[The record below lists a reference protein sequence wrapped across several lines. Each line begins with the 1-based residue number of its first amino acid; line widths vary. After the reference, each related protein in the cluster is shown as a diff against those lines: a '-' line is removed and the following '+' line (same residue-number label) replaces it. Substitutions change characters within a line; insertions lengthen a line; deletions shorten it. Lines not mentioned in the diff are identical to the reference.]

1 LSSPRPPPSIPIE
14 GGTLLWVG
22 DEVRLKIFY
31 AAASDRGRVRKNNED
46 AFLAD
51 PALGIFAVAD
61 GMGGHAAGEIASR
74 LALTTLQESL
84 ARAIQSQEAEFSP
97 NQTAVISLPSAL
109 LVNGI
114 RTANQAVFHSSQEKE
129 EYRGMGTTVVAVYFV
144 DSSPVMAHVGD
155 SRLYRIRTKKIDQLT
170 EDHSVIWEQYR
181 EGIIPKE
188 ALSSSPLKNII
199 TRALGMQPSV
209 DVDVRELELE
219 KGDLLLLCSDGLSDL
234 VQDEELLK
242 TVKNAAG
249 DLNQACRDLIDLA
262 NRHGGKDNITV
273 LLIQIE

>member
-1 LSSPRPPPSIPIE
+1 MSSSRPLPSIPIE
-14 GGTLLWVG
+14 GRTLRWVG
-22 DEVRLKIFY
+22 NEVRLKIFY
-31 AAASDRGRVRKNNED
+31 AAASDRGRVRKLNED

-74 LALTTLQESL
+74 LALKTLQESL
-84 ARAIQSQEAEFSP
+84 TQANQSQETEPSP
-97 NQTAVISLPSAL
+97 NQTAVISLPSAH

-114 RTANQAVFHSSQEKE
+114 RTANEAVFHSSQEKE
-129 EYRGMGTTVVAVYFV
+129 EYRGMGTTVVAVYLV
-144 DSSPVMAHVGD
+144 DSSPVVAHVGD
-155 SRLYRIRTKKIDQLT
+155 SRLYQIRTKKIDQLT

-181 EGIIPKE
+181 EGILPKE

-199 TRALGMQPSV
+199 TRAVGMQPSV
-209 DVDVRELELE
+209 DVDVRELEVE

-234 VQDEELLK
+234 VPDEELLK
-242 TVKNAAG
+242 TVRGASG

-262 NRHGGKDNITV
+262 NHRGGKDNITV

>member
-1 LSSPRPPPSIPIE
+1 
-14 GGTLLWVG
+14 VG
-22 DEVRLKIFY
+22 NEVRLKIFY
-31 AAASDRGRVRKNNED
+31 AAASDRGRVRKDNED

-74 LALTTLQESL
+74 LALKTLQEFL
-84 ARAIQSQEAEFSP
+84 AQASRSQEAEPSP
-97 NQTAVISLPSAL
+97 NQTAVISLPSAF

-129 EYRGMGTTVVAVYFV
+129 EYRGMGTTLVAVYFV

-181 EGIIPKE
+181 EGILPKE

-199 TRALGMQPSV
+199 TRAVGMQPSV
-209 DVDVRELELE
+209 DVDVRELEVE

-242 TVKNAAG
+242 TVRGASG

-262 NRHGGKDNITV
+262 NHRGGKDNITV

>member
-1 LSSPRPPPSIPIE
+1 
-14 GGTLLWVG
+14 VG

-74 LALTTLQESL
+74 LALKTLQESL
-84 ARAIQSQEAEFSP
+84 AEASRSQEAELSP
-97 NQTAVISLPSAL
+97 NQTAVISLSSAL

-144 DSSPVMAHVGD
+144 DSPPVVAHVGD
-155 SRLYRIRTKKIDQLT
+155 SRLYRIRMKKIDQLT

-181 EGIIPKE
+181 EGILPKE

-199 TRALGMQPSV
+199 TRAVGMQPSV
-209 DVDVRELELE
+209 DVDVRELEIE

-234 VQDEELLK
+234 VQDEELLR
-242 TVKNAAG
+242 TVRDAPG
-249 DLNQACRDLIDLA
+249 DLNQACRDLVDLA
-262 NRHGGKDNITV
+262 NRRGGKDNITV

>member
-1 LSSPRPPPSIPIE
+1 MA
-14 GGTLLWVG
+14 

-51 PALGIFAVAD
+51 PALGIYAVAD
-61 GMGGHAAGEIASR
+61 GMGGPAAGEIASR
-74 LALTTLQESL
+74 LALNTLRESL
-84 ARAIQSQEAEFSP
+84 AKASQNQRAEFSP

-109 LVNGI
+109 LVGGI
-114 RTANQAVFHSSQEKE
+114 RLANQAVFESSQEKE
-129 EYRGMGTTVVAVYFV
+129 EYRGMGTTLVAVYFV
-144 DSSPVMAHVGD
+144 DSSPVAAHVGD
-155 SRLYRIRTKKIDQLT
+155 SRLYRIRAKKIDQLT

-188 ALSSSPLKNII
+188 VLSSSPLKNII
-199 TRALGMQPSV
+199 TRALGMQPSL
-209 DVDVRELELE
+209 DVDVRELEVE

-234 VQDEELLK
+234 VQDEELLR
-242 TVKNAAG
+242 TVKDAPG

-262 NRHGGKDNITV
+262 NHRGGRDNITV

>member
-1 LSSPRPPPSIPIE
+1 M
-14 GGTLLWVG
+14 G
-22 DEVRLKIFY
+22 DEVPLKIRY
-31 AAASDRGRVRKNNED
+31 AAASDCGRVRKNNED
-46 AFLAD
+46 NFLAD

-74 LALTTLQESL
+74 LALNTLRECL
-84 ARAIQSQEAEFSP
+84 AKAGQSRKTEFSP
-97 NQTAVISLPSAL
+97 NQTAVISLPSGL
-109 LVNGI
+109 LVHGI
-114 RTANQAVFHSSQEKE
+114 RLANQAVFESSQAKE
-129 EYRGMGTTVVAVYFV
+129 EYRGMGTTVVAVYFA
-144 DSSPVMAHVGD
+144 DSSPVAAHVGD
-155 SRLYRIRTKKIDQLT
+155 SRLYRIRAKKIEQLT

-199 TRALGMQPSV
+199 TRALGVQLSV
-209 DVDVRELELE
+209 DVDVRELEVE

-242 TVKNAAG
+242 AVRDAG
-249 DLNQACRDLIDLA
+249 ADLDQACRDLIDLA
-262 NRHGGKDNITV
+262 NRRGGKDNITV

>member
-1 LSSPRPPPSIPIE
+1 M
-14 GGTLLWVG
+14 G

-84 ARAIQSQEAEFSP
+84 ARAIQSQEVEFSP

-262 NRHGGKDNITV
+262 NRRGGKDNITV